1 MGTFDLSNPDAFVF
15 QQKTKPTWDKKSGLP
30 EFSLKGNW
38 ADTSKSGVQN
48 IWQNTGVSFTLA
60 PKKTPNFQV
69 SSSGI
74 THQVQPKGG
83 IQTTTGYIMKDTLEK
98 GGAQTILGM
107 SKQVDQFGNIVRG
120 ENYANPSFSA
130 TTSSGVQL
138 TKKQKFDNQKQKVQ
152 NIMDARGSASLLP
165 PALRGGDVEKKF
177 VESQRNTAHG
187 ITSAQSTMSSQV
199 NKRNIQRRAN
209 RWVSFQEYA
218 RTDPTIAFANT
229 IQSKL
234 GRGKVTAY
242 IKRRSWLMKDG
253 VTRQYSKR
261 YEGALTGD
269 PDKIITDYYKKTGI
283 INWAKEVNPGHA
295 NLDDETVNVVDKKWT
310 TPYYFKGNLDQGG
323 KHKPGIYQQTHIS
336 YKDVPVLSVGN
347 KGDHMDL
354 LYDKI
359 KKENVRKKKKYETY
373 YEPLV
378 TEEDK
383 AKLTEREIHDKEF
396 DTYAYTEKDFT
407 DMETLKQSYISE
419 IGMRRENQEYIIGD
433 LGLDTKTIEKKDR
446 SKHLIPTLD
455 TTYTTLD
462 TKAGKLKKQVTDYDW
477 QKKISQD
484 AFGSDTIQG
493 HSMIGAVLD
502 SYDGKLR
509 GGDYYAQDIGQLV
522 KKSKSYEAE
531 MESQIKQKKDIID
544 KTKLDDTSSLPEY
557 YMATMA
563 KEGHIADEEY
573 LSKSLVKTTEDR
585 EELEKQKKQLDYNKL
600 QGGQNISLNM
610 GGGGRSARPNLKSFS
625 RRNSGGGGQKKTRGG
640 QNTLGGFVI

>member
-336 YKDVPVLSVGN
+336 YKDVPATSVGN

-359 KKENVRKKKKYETY
+359 KKANVQKKKKYETY

-383 AKLTEREIHDKEF
+383 AKLTEQEIHDKEF
-396 DTYAYTEKDFT
+396 NTYAYTDKDFT
-407 DMETLKQSYISE
+407 NMETLKQLYISE
-419 IGMRRENQEYIIGD
+419 IGMRRENQEFIIDKIGSD
-433 LGLDTKTIEKKDR
+433 VKTLDKKDR
-446 SKHLIPTLD
+446 SDNLIPTLESA
-455 TTYTTLD
+455 YEELD
-462 TKAGKLKKQVTDYDW
+462 TKATVLKKQVGDYDW

-484 AFGSDTIQG
+484 SFGTDIVHGESHIVP
-493 HSMIGAVLD
+493 VLD
-502 SYDGKLR
+502 SYGGKIRGGNYYTQDVGKLIR
-509 GGDYYAQDIGQLV
+509 
-522 KKSKSYEAE
+522 KTKSYETE
-531 MESQIKQKKDIID
+531 LESQIKQTKEKIKSID
-544 KTKLDDTSSLPEY
+544 VDETEELVDYYTDTTNKEY
-557 YMATMA
+557 AVA
-563 KEGHIADEEY
+563 SEDY
-573 LSKSLVKTTEDR
+573 LSKSLKLTQEER
-585 EELEKQKKQLDYNKL
+585 EELERARRAQAFGSNQPATQYKIQQASGRPSLKQKSKSSRQYQNK
-600 QGGQNISLNM
+600 
-610 GGGGRSARPNLKSFS
+610 R
-625 RRNSGGGGQKKTRGG
+625 TRGG
-640 QNTLGGFVI
+640 KNNLGGLVI

>member
-1 MGTFDLSNPDAFVF
+1 MGTFDLSNPNAFAF
-15 QQKTKPTWDKKSGLP
+15 QQKTKPVWDKKSGLP
-30 EFSLKGNW
+30 KFSLKGNW
-38 ADTSKSGVQN
+38 ADTSKSGGQN
-48 IWQNTGVSFTLA
+48 MWQNTGVSFTLA

-130 TTSSGVQL
+130 TKSSGVQL

-165 PALRGGDVEKKF
+165 SALRGGDVEKKF

-187 ITSAQSTMSSQV
+187 ISSSSTSMSSQV

-209 RWVSFQEYA
+209 RWVNFQEYA
-218 RTDPTIAFANT
+218 RTDPIINFANT

-234 GRGKVTAY
+234 GRNKITAY

-261 YEGALTGD
+261 YEGALTED
-269 PDKIITDYYKKTGI
+269 PNVVIKDYYKKTGI
-283 INWAKEVNPGHA
+283 IDWAKEVNPGHA
-295 NLDDETVNVVDKKWT
+295 NLDDVTVNVVDKKWT

-336 YKDVPVLSVGN
+336 YKDVPATSVGN

-359 KKENVRKKKKYETY
+359 KKANIQKKKKYETY

-383 AKLTEREIHDKEF
+383 AKLTEQEIHDKEF
-396 DTYAYTEKDFT
+396 NTYAYTDKDFT
-407 DMETLKQSYISE
+407 NMETLKQLYISE
-419 IGMRRENQEYIIGD
+419 IGMRRENQEFIIDTIGSD
-433 LGLDTKTIEKKDR
+433 VKTLDKKDR
-446 SKHLIPTLD
+446 SDNLIPTLESA
-455 TTYTTLD
+455 YEELD
-462 TKAGKLKKQVTDYDW
+462 TKATVLKKQVGDYDW

-484 AFGSDTIQG
+484 SFGTDTIHG
-493 HSMIGAVLD
+493 ESHIVPVLD
-502 SYDGKLR
+502 SYGGKIRGGNYYTQDVGKLIR
-509 GGDYYAQDIGQLV
+509 
-522 KKSKSYEAE
+522 KTKSYETE
-531 MESQIKQKKDIID
+531 LESQIKQTKEKIKSID
-544 KTKLDDTSSLPEY
+544 VDETEGLVDYYTDTTDKEY
-557 YMATMA
+557 AVA
-563 KEGHIADEEY
+563 SEDY
-573 LSKSLVKTTEDR
+573 LSKSLKLTQEER
-585 EELEKQKKQLDYNKL
+585 EELERARRAQVFSSNQPAQQYKIQQASGRPSLKQKSKSSRQYQNK
-600 QGGQNISLNM
+600 
-610 GGGGRSARPNLKSFS
+610 R
-625 RRNSGGGGQKKTRGG
+625 TRGG
-640 QNTLGGFVI
+640 KNNLGGLVI

>member
-336 YKDVPVLSVGN
+336 YKDVPATSVGN

-383 AKLTEREIHDKEF
+383 AKLTEQEIHDKEF
-396 DTYAYTEKDFT
+396 NTYAYTDKDFT
-407 DMETLKQSYISE
+407 NMETLKQLYISE
-419 IGMRRENQEYIIGD
+419 IGMRRENQEFIIDKIGSD
-433 LGLDTKTIEKKDR
+433 VKTLDKKDR
-446 SKHLIPTLD
+446 SDNLIPTLESA
-455 TTYTTLD
+455 YEELD
-462 TKAGKLKKQVTDYDW
+462 TKATVLKKQVGDYDW

-484 AFGSDTIQG
+484 SFGTDIVHGESHIVP
-493 HSMIGAVLD
+493 VLD
-502 SYDGKLR
+502 SYGGKIRGGNYYTQDVGKLIR
-509 GGDYYAQDIGQLV
+509 
-522 KKSKSYEAE
+522 KTKSYETE
-531 MESQIKQKKDIID
+531 LESQIKQTKEKIKSID
-544 KTKLDDTSSLPEY
+544 VDETEELVDYYTDTTNKEY
-557 YMATMA
+557 AVA
-563 KEGHIADEEY
+563 SEDY
-573 LSKSLVKTTEDR
+573 LSKSLKLTQEER
-585 EELEKQKKQLDYNKL
+585 EELERARRAQAFGSNQPATQYKIQQASGRPSLKQKSKSSRQYQNK
-600 QGGQNISLNM
+600 
-610 GGGGRSARPNLKSFS
+610 R
-625 RRNSGGGGQKKTRGG
+625 TRGG
-640 QNTLGGFVI
+640 KNNLGGLVI

>member
-383 AKLTEREIHDKEF
+383 AKLTEQEIHDKEF
-396 DTYAYTEKDFT
+396 NTYAYTDKDFT
-407 DMETLKQSYISE
+407 NMETLKQLYISE
-419 IGMRRENQEYIIGD
+419 IGMRRENQEFIIDKIGSD
-433 LGLDTKTIEKKDR
+433 VKTLDKKDR
-446 SKHLIPTLD
+446 SDNLIPTLESA
-455 TTYTTLD
+455 YEELD
-462 TKAGKLKKQVTDYDW
+462 TKATVLKKQVGDYDW

-484 AFGSDTIQG
+484 SFGTDIVHGESHIVP
-493 HSMIGAVLD
+493 VLD
-502 SYDGKLR
+502 SYGGKIRGGNYYTQDVGKLIR
-509 GGDYYAQDIGQLV
+509 
-522 KKSKSYEAE
+522 KTKSYETE
-531 MESQIKQKKDIID
+531 LESQIKQTKEKIKSID
-544 KTKLDDTSSLPEY
+544 VDETEELVDYYTDTTNKEY
-557 YMATMA
+557 AVA
-563 KEGHIADEEY
+563 SEDY
-573 LSKSLVKTTEDR
+573 LSKSLKLTQEER
-585 EELEKQKKQLDYNKL
+585 EELERARRAQAFGSNQPATQYKIQQASGRPSLKQKSKSSRQYQNK
-600 QGGQNISLNM
+600 
-610 GGGGRSARPNLKSFS
+610 R
-625 RRNSGGGGQKKTRGG
+625 TRGG
-640 QNTLGGFVI
+640 KNNLGGLVI